1 METKMPTGPPSPTP
15 SSALMTPRES
25 PQGEQATP
33 SLRGSISDS
42 PSTANDRHEG
52 KRRLDK
58 ARRRASR
65 GRLLTR
71 DPNKKPRAASAQR
84 TASRRR
90 KRQERAEGL
99 KCAYDSDP
107 PPPSSPNFIDAQ
119 RVLHPRSPPTPRT
132 VAACSKARVEA
143 PRVIVYST
151 LSVNPVCEASA
162 SHTEEIHVDAFT
174 RPSKPARLMP
184 THPNH
189 VPWNTRGET
198 NGSMTLTFPERRI
211 SC

>member
-1 METKMPTGPPSPTP
+1 MYTPVACDPITPSHTQTEDTVNREGSPRGKQHHRFCLTGVHPHSATTMETKMPTGPPSPTP
-15 SSALMTPRES
+15 SSALMAPRES

-42 PSTANDRHEG
+42 PSTAIDRHKG

-84 TASRRR
+84 TTSRRR

-99 KCAYDSDP
+99 KCAYDSDTP
-107 PPPSSPNFIDAQ
+107 PVFAQ
-119 RVLHPRSPPTPRT
+119 FH
-132 VAACSKARVEA
+132 
-143 PRVIVYST
+143 
-151 LSVNPVCEASA
+151 
-162 SHTEEIHVDAFT
+162 
-174 RPSKPARLMP
+174 
-184 THPNH
+184 
-189 VPWNTRGET
+189 
-198 NGSMTLTFPERRI
+198 
-211 SC
+211 